1 MRIGIILMMLSLSI
15 TAGDLVW
22 KNGNP
27 PPLSKDNP
35 YLSGMNSAVARAMK
49 SVRDEKPSHPFFLV
63 WGAVGEGST
72 RRNDPA
78 LRELA
83 FQQYDAATL
92 AREQKP
98 SAFWD
103 IYADLEA
110 LNLWRIDNQ
119 LDSKQLSI
127 WKERLRPSMAT
138 NIKSVTDPESWINWA
153 ANTLLQSAAI
163 LELASTIYEQL
174 DPQDRDIANWRE
186 VARKNV
192 DRACEIQLAGGAF
205 SYIRHSG
212 PDPIYFNFDAA
223 HLGRYYQLTG
233 SDKAREALINL
244 TKWSSAAT
252 ISGLL
257 TPFSS
262 PWWKHVAGTGG
273 PYTGLEMA
281 VSLADNP
288 LAANVM
294 AQRRKYQQP
303 YIWLYGSMYAY
314 TGKPAGILSRDR
326 CEMDLNSNGPAL
338 RVGGYDVEIPGCPW
352 SDSSFGIS
360 VSSEKEFTSL
370 INAIYIAPNRK
381 GKSRENFKRS
391 GSDGYIMVG
400 HKDISRFAG
409 FTGDKFIAGGRS
421 FYAHTGLYGQIPPDD
436 SPWLRNDVWYAD
448 ADGAAGLITIECVKD
463 NNLQDMEIWICSNKL
478 NIPIAKDELSFPDFK
493 LRITG
498 ADLLEP
504 YQMTYANKGTS
515 FSCFPFDKAG
525 KRQYLKGEKFQALI
539 SISFPERP
547 VLTAVNP
554 VIGQDGKVTLEIRK
568 DNKPLSHL
576 SYDPGNASMKVEK
589 L

>member
-1 MRIGIILMMLSLSI
+1 MRTGIIIMMLSLSMV
-15 TAGDLVW
+15 AGDLVW

-27 PPLSKDNP
+27 PSLKPDNP
-35 YLSGMNSAVARAMK
+35 YLKGMNSAVTRAMHLTK
-49 SVRDEKPSHPFFLV
+49 NDKPQQPFFLV

-98 SAFWD
+98 SAFWE
-103 IYADLEA
+103 IYSDLEA

-119 LDSKQLSI
+119 LDKKQLDI
-127 WKERLRPSMAT
+127 WKERLRPSMEA
-138 NIKSVTDPESWINWA
+138 NIKSVTNSKSWINWA

-163 LELASTIYEQL
+163 LELAATVYEQL
-174 DPQDRDIANWRE
+174 DSNDKDIAHWRE

-192 DRACEIQLAGGAF
+192 ERACEIQLPGGAF

-212 PDPIYFNFDAA
+212 PAPVYFNFDAA

-233 SDKAREALINL
+233 SDKARQALIRM
-244 TKWSSAAT
+244 TSWSSAAT

-262 PWWKHVAGTGG
+262 PWWKHVVGTGG

-288 LAANVM
+288 LAADVM
-294 AQRRKYQQP
+294 AQRRKHQQP
-303 YIWLYGSMYAY
+303 YVWLYGTMYSY
-314 TGKPAGILSRDR
+314 TGKPAGDVSRNR

-338 RVGGYDVEIPGCPW
+338 RIGGYDVEFPGCPW

-360 VSSEKEFTSL
+360 ISNEKGFTSL

-381 GKSRENFKRS
+381 GESRENFKRS
-391 GSDGYIMVG
+391 GSDAYIMVG
-400 HKDISRFAG
+400 NKDVSRFAG
-409 FTGDKFIAGGRS
+409 IVGENLIAGGRS
-421 FYAHTGLYGQIPPDD
+421 FYAHIGRYGDIPPDN

-448 ADGAAGLITIECVKD
+448 ADGAAGLITMECVKD
-463 NNLQDMEIWICSNKL
+463 DYLQDMEIWICSDKL
-478 NIPIAKDELSFPDFK
+478 NAQAAINEVIFPDFK
-493 LRITG
+493 LKI
-498 ADLLEP
+498 AAAELLEP
-504 YQMTYANKGTS
+504 YQMTYAHKSTS
-515 FSCFPFDKAG
+515 FYCFPFDKAG
-525 KRQYLKGEKFQALI
+525 KRQYRKGEKFQALV
-539 SISFPERP
+539 SISFPNRP
-547 VLTAVNP
+547 VLTAANP
-554 VIGQDGKVTLEIRK
+554 TIDADGKVTLKIHK
-568 DNKPLSHL
+568 DNRPLSKL
-576 SYDPGNASMKVEK
+576 SYDPGSASMKVNP